1 MVRDGALSRRAFVS
15 AAAGAGAL
23 ILANAAQGRADTGTV
38 RYPGYSPA
46 DWSQP
51 YSRFMTERTLP
62 APAPVTTA
70 HDGPPTPADLIPEFP
85 RLADDLATSGYS
97 AVETGYGRTRSGAL
111 WVAVHTPMPRVTS
124 AMWDWWFGWHSIESA
139 RYKLWHPDAH
149 MFAATTVGNAA
160 DRIPGRPPYIGTVS
174 YVDEYIGPEL
184 RQLAIAFQ
192 DPRAHGLDVPDDHTI
207 VFARVGSAVA
217 PIDLGWL
224 AHQVR
229 PVPGGSEMRSR
240 FYLDMYGLHIPDAE
254 QAANAVQRG
263 AALDPRDLVPDLRL
277 ARDLLLHCGQ
287 EMNHLAQFLPELYAQ
302 FA

>member
-1 MVRDGALSRRAFVS
+1 MVRDGALSRRTFFS
-15 AAAGAGAL
+15 AAGAGAL
-23 ILANAAQGRADTGTV
+23 ILGTAAQGHAVATG
-38 RYPGYSPA
+38 RYPGYSAA

-51 YSRFMTERTLP
+51 YSRFMTEHTLP
-62 APAPVTTA
+62 APVTVSTA
-70 HDGPPTPADLIPEFP
+70 HDGPPIAADLIPEFP
-85 RLADDLATSGYS
+85 LLSEDLVASGYS
-97 AVETGYGRTRSGAL
+97 VVETGYGRTRSGAL
-111 WVAVHTPMPRVTS
+111 WVAVHTPMPRVTA

-160 DRIPGRPPYIGTVS
+160 DRIPGRPAYIGTVS
-174 YVDEYIGPEL
+174 YVDEYIGPKL
-184 RQLAIAFQ
+184 QQLAIAFQ
-192 DPRAHGLDVPDDHTI
+192 DPRAHGLDVPDDHTL

-240 FYLDMYGLHIPDAE
+240 FYLDMYGLHVPDAE

-263 AALDPRDLVPDLRL
+263 AALDPRDLVLDLPL